1 MKRYTIYK
9 ILDLVTNEYYIG
21 VHYTSNPN
29 DNYMGSGIHITR
41 KIKKYGKERF
51 RKDILFIFD
60 NKDEAFQ
67 KEKDLIKENRD
78 NPLCIN
84 IAAGGEGGSNFK
96 GKHHSKESMIK
107 MIETRTKNGY
117 RFHTEETKR
126 KISESQIGRKAW
138 NKGLK
143 YNNDM
148 LFTDEHKKKIS
159 DSVKEYYKNNKQKN
173 GWYHSEESR
182 KKMSQNNYLHKYG
195 MSEEEKEK
203 RRIKMKEIWKKRKE
217 LQQKSETDI

>member
-29 DNYMGSGIHITR
+29 DNYIGSGIHITR

-84 IAAGGEGGSNFK
+84 IAEGGEGGPNFK
-96 GKHHSKESMIK
+96 GKHHNKESMIK
-107 MIETRTKNGY
+107 MIETRIKNGH
-117 RFHTEETKR
+117 RFPTEETKR
-126 KISESQIGRKAW
+126 KISEGQIGRKAW

-143 YNNDM
+143 YNNDR
-148 LFTDEHKKKIS
+148 LFTDEHKRKIRE
-159 DSVKEYYKNNKQKN
+159 SVLNTLRNKEKYK
-173 GWYHSEESR
+173 HSEETKNKIR
-182 KKMSQNNYLHKYG
+182 LKAL
-195 MSEEEKEK
+195 EREEK
-203 RRIKMKEIWKKRKE
+203 KKLLK
-217 LQQKSETDI
+217 QKSETDI